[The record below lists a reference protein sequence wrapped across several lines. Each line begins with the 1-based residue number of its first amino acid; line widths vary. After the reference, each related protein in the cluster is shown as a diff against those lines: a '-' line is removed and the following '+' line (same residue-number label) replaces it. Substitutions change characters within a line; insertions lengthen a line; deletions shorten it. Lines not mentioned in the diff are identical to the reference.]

1 MKKNLYL
8 LLPLF
13 IVLMNCTRSQTAPP
27 ASPVKLDK
35 GAAEKVIKEIE
46 NDRADTQEWLRSSA
60 YSYLAAVDR
69 VNFDDRKTLT
79 VGRANDKAARKPES
93 ALLPAQ
99 GRQSERLPSQAVHD
113 GP

>member
-1 MKKNLYL
+1 MKKNLYW
-8 LLPLF
+8 LLPLL
-13 IVLMNCTRSQTAPP
+13 IVRMNRTRSQTAPP

-46 NDRADTQEWLRSSA
+46 KDRADTQEWLRSNS

-79 VGRANDKAARKPES
+79 VGRAYDKAARKSES

-99 GRQSERLPSQAVHD
+99 GRQSERLPGQA
-113 GP
+113 GA